1 MVFVAV
7 GVSPVRTKP
16 PAAVGECISTDGR
29 HDLGDASPF
38 STRTSSLQG
47 RSGGSAIMPKLVEVF
62 GPSQTICAV
71 QLSPCIAGTAEAA
84 PSVRS
89 RVFVFADPS
98 ASMVR
103 RGCRA
108 PRSRPASR

>member
-1 MVFVAV
+1 M
-7 GVSPVRTKP
+7 GSKP
-16 PAAVGECISTDGR
+16 QAAVVVRIFKDGR

-38 STRTSSLQG
+38 STRTLSLQG
-47 RSGGSAIMPKLVEVF
+47 RAGGSAIMPTLVELVF
-62 GPSQTICAV
+62 GPGPARRAEK
-71 QLSPCIAGTAEAA
+71 LSPRIACTDVAA

-89 RVFVFADPS
+89 RIFVFADPS

-108 PRSRPASR
+108 LCFRLAAR